1 MSTTVLWRWALAL
14 MLLWVPVTS
23 LALAQSPDGT
33 AGAEPAAP
41 IPTPQTVATAFTY
54 QGRLLHNNAPINA
67 TCDFEFRL
75 FPARAGGSQVGAT
88 LPVQA
93 TVKDGLFSARLDFG
107 SAAFSGKERW
117 LEISVTCPAAGP
129 SGVLGPRQ
137 ELTATPYALG
147 LRPGATITDAA
158 STVQLNRAWT
168 NSPDGPVYQAAL
180 HAAVIGGAA
189 SFNYGVYGSAATAG
203 VYGYSADAS
212 GRGVHGQAAATSGAA
227 YGVVGI
233 SASPDGAGV
242 YARGAGEQAPDLV
255 LGGSSTSN
263 DNGVIVSD
271 MAYPGSDLFL
281 RSNDNMGIH
290 LDRNGDEA
298 GNFYLYRDNGSAIL
312 HLDEEGSLSLQ
323 DRAGKALFAV
333 SATAGAQ
340 LNTGAAALQVNTI
353 PILRNRPRRGAEDTV
368 TMLDIS
374 VPAENHF
381 IGHGDSITIGA
392 DGLGLVAWV
401 GPEDRIAF
409 LKIAHCDNV
418 ACSSATVTT
427 LDAIGPAS
435 YPELTVGADGL
446 GLMCYR
452 DDVRLRVLHCDNL
465 RCTSATF
472 SSYGPILGVCD
483 IVIG

>member
-1 MSTTVLWRWALAL
+1 MKHGILTITVLA
-14 MLLWVPVTS
+14 S
-23 LALAQSPDGT
+23 LALLTLGAGSGQAQEPAVT
-33 AGAEPAAP
+33 VGADPAAP

-54 QGRLLHNNAPINA
+54 QGRLLHNNAAVNA

-107 SAAFSGKERW
+107 SAAFSGEERW

-137 ELTATPYALG
+137 ELTAAPYALG

-233 SASPDGAGV
+233 SASPDGAGSMP
-242 YARGAGEQAPDLV
+242 AA
-255 LGGSSTSN
+255 
-263 DNGVIVSD
+263 
-271 MAYPGSDLFL
+271 PGS
-281 RSNDNMGIH
+281 
-290 LDRNGDEA
+290 
-298 GNFYLYRDNGSAIL
+298 
-312 HLDEEGSLSLQ
+312 
-323 DRAGKALFAV
+323 KPP
-333 SATAGAQ
+333 TWCW
-340 LNTGAAALQVNTI
+340 AAA
-353 PILRNRPRRGAEDTV
+353 P
-368 TMLDIS
+368 
-374 VPAENHF
+374 PATTTA
-381 IGHGDSITIGA
+381 S
-392 DGLGLVAWV
+392 
-401 GPEDRIAF
+401 
-409 LKIAHCDNV
+409 
-418 ACSSATVTT
+418 SSATWPTPAAICSCAATT
-427 LDAIGPAS
+427 TWASTWTATATRPATSISTTTTAPPSCIWMRRAACRCRIGPA
-435 YPELTVGADGL
+435 
-446 GLMCYR
+446 R
-452 DDVRLRVLHCDNL
+452 
-465 RCTSATF
+465 RCSR
-472 SSYGPILGVCD
+472 
-483 IVIG
+483 